1 MSRWGTG
8 TSCWGIDTSCLAGRG
23 LSVPALQLLHPSPTE
38 GLDPDAPRATHALPR
53 GAPHHQRHPLH
64 RSLLRRSLTGQDRP
78 PQTFSSW
85 STTTAQQPPV
95 PRAQGTGSSF
105 QALDL
110 SLPLSHLGRD
120 GAAGQRQS
128 TALWL
133 GPSWRSGCLPGKNC
147 SLSLL
152 CSNWSFLT
160 HLPEKP
166 SPSSSA
172 SSRGQCLSTTGA
184 DPAAQRDSRGEKS
197 HPRASPQQSC
207 SLGAFCFRVY
217 TETWV
222 RLKSP
227 RDLGTAAAP
236 SFLAPVMGAE
246 RCPLE
251 MVTQK
256 TSWETGSAW
265 IYLTFAGGGAEWRV
279 VCPHTALRH
288 PVLDASGERD
298 RQKQCSY

>member
-1 MSRWGTG
+1 M
-8 TSCWGIDTSCLAGRG
+8 
-23 LSVPALQLLHPSPTE
+23 
-38 GLDPDAPRATHALPR
+38 
-53 GAPHHQRHPLH
+53 
-64 RSLLRRSLTGQDRP
+64 
-78 PQTFSSW
+78 
-85 STTTAQQPPV
+85 
-95 PRAQGTGSSF
+95 PRAQGTGSSL

-110 SLPLSHLGRD
+110 SLPLSHLRRD

-152 CSNWSFLT
+152 CSNWSFLI

-166 SPSSSA
+166 SPTSSA
-172 SSRGQCLSTTGA
+172 SSGGQCLRTTGA

-251 MVTQK
+251 MVTRK
-256 TSWETGSAW
+256 TSWEQEVHGCRSS
-265 IYLTFAGGGAEWRV
+265 ILYLTFAGGGAEWGV
-279 VCPHTALRH
+279 VYPHTALRH
-288 PVLDASGERD
+288 PVPDASRERD

>member
-1 MSRWGTG
+1 MAT
-8 TSCWGIDTSCLAGRG
+8 TDLFLLVNNHC
-23 LSVPALQLLHPSPTE
+23 PAAS
-38 GLDPDAPRATHALPR
+38 GASGPRER
-53 GAPHHQRHPLH
+53 
-64 RSLLRRSLTGQDRP
+64 
-78 PQTFSSW
+78 
-85 STTTAQQPPV
+85 
-95 PRAQGTGSSF
+95 GSSL

-110 SLPLSHLGRD
+110 LLLLSHLQRD

-128 TALWL
+128 TAPWL
-133 GPSWRSGCLPGKNC
+133 GPSWCSGCLPGKNC

-166 SPSSSA
+166 SPTSSA

-207 SLGAFCFRVY
+207 SLGAFCSRVD

-227 RDLGTAAAP
+227 HDRGTAAAP
-236 SFLAPVMGAE
+236 SSLAPIMGAE
-246 RCPLE
+246 HCPLE
-251 MVTQK
+251 MVTRK

-265 IYLTFAGGGAEWRV
+265 MSQLHPLLDLCWGWGRAGSGVSAHCTASSCPGCLELGVHRLTGTRTANLRRLVTRSSSLLLSPLLGVALVGDVGGMMAAGRLGR
-279 VCPHTALRH
+279 
-288 PVLDASGERD
+288 
-298 RQKQCSY
+298 